1 MLCQKCNHNNATVHY
16 EQNINGKVTKLD
28 LCPECAKEMNIGM
41 PQLSTGFSSLLDGFG
56 FGSIF
61 GEMPSISSFFDTP
74 SQITSTSC
82 TGCNTSLGE
91 LNKSSF
97 LGCPD
102 CYSAFESLI
111 ENTLGR
117 CQKGIRHTGKRPNRL
132 GGRSKTEENTG
143 TANTGKPVTEVEKL
157 RAELKEAVKAENY
170 EKAAE
175 LRDKIKELEQ

>member
-41 PQLSTGFSSLLDGFG
+41 PQFSTGFSSLLDGFG
-56 FGSIF
+56 SLF

-74 SQITSTSC
+74 SQIASTSC

-91 LNKSSF
+91 LNNSSF

-117 CQKGIRHTGKRPNRL
+117 CQKDIRHTGKRPNRL

-143 TANTGKPVTEVEKL
+143 AADSGKPMTEVEKL